1 MNNLKRSRSQRIL
14 RLSVSVTLL
23 AAASSAAAATL
34 GGDLSTYRSF
44 QLGTDLATVAKQ
56 AGVDPSQAKAI
67 HLRPALIQ
75 ELEWRPRALGPT
87 SQREAAQDVVFSFFN
102 GELFRI
108 VVNYDRYET
117 EGLTIDDFVEAISA
131 TYGPASRPK
140 ASAKVATESYGD
152 QEEIL
157 AQWEDSKYRFDLT
170 RSSYG
175 PAFRLVAVVKA
186 LATAAEAATL
196 EAKRLDDREAPQRDA
211 ARMASE
217 LEVAK
222 TKQEKARV
230 LNKPKFRL

>member
-1 MNNLKRSRSQRIL
+1 LFA
-14 RLSVSVTLL
+14 SVTLL
-23 AAASSAAAATL
+23 AAASSAAAATS
-34 GGDLSTYRSF
+34 GGDLSKYRSF
-44 QLGTDLATVAKQ
+44 QLGSDLATVAKQ

-75 ELEWRPRALGPT
+75 ELGWHPQSLGPS
-87 SQREAAQDVVFSFFN
+87 SQKEAVQDVLFSFYN

-117 EGLTIDDFVEAISA
+117 EGLTIDDFVDAISA
-131 TYGPASRPK
+131 TYGPASRPT
-140 ASAKVATESYGD
+140 APAKVATESYGD

-157 AQWEDSKYRFDLT
+157 AQWQDPKYRFDLT

-175 PAFRLVAVVKA
+175 PAFRLVGVIRG
-186 LATAAEAATL
+186 LETAAQAATL

-211 ARMASE
+211 ARIASE
-217 LEVAK
+217 SEAAK
-222 TKQEKARV
+222 IKLEKARV